1 MGSLELNPLP
11 KPAWRGWLHAGMTPV
26 VLLAG
31 ILLVIL
37 APAGPG
43 RLGAA
48 VWLAGSLVLFGT
60 SAVYHRG
67 RWTPAVHSWLQ
78 RADHS
83 NIFLFIAATYTPLA
97 LALLEGAQRVLL
109 LSLVWGIA
117 AAGVA
122 LTLLWPGRPRWL
134 DVALYV
140 PMGWVALG
148 WLGAF
153 WAAGG
158 PAVVILLLL
167 GGVIYTFGAAVYA
180 LKRPN
185 PSPRLFGYH
194 EIFHACTI
202 AAAACHFAAIAVA
215 VLG

>member
-83 NIFLFIAATYTPLA
+83 NIFLFIAATYTPFA

-202 AAAACHFAAIAVA
+202 AAAACHFASIAVA

>member
-1 MGSLELNPLP
+1 MAAAELNPTP
-11 KPAWRGWLHAGMTPV
+11 KPTMRGWLHAGMTPV

-37 APAGPG
+37 APAGAG

-67 RWTPAVHSWLQ
+67 RWTPVVQSWLQ

-97 LALLEGAQRVLL
+97 LALLDGTQRTLL

-117 AAGVA
+117 AAGVG

-185 PSPRLFGYH
+185 PSPRVFGYH

-215 VLG
+215 VLR

>member
-83 NIFLFIAATYTPLA
+83 NIFLFIAATYTPFA

-167 GGVIYTFGAAVYA
+167 GGVIYTFGAGVYA

>member
-1 MGSLELNPLP
+1 MTTAELSPVP
-11 KPAWRGWLHAGMTPV
+11 KPALRGWLHAGMTPV

-31 ILLVIL
+31 ILLVVL
-37 APAGPG
+37 APAGAS
-43 RLGAA
+43 RVGAS

-67 RWTPAVHSWLQ
+67 HWTPVVQSWLQ

-83 NIFLFIAATYTPLA
+83 NIFVFIAATYTPLT
-97 LALLEGAQRVLL
+97 LALLAGAQRILL

-117 AAGVA
+117 IAGVG

-167 GGVIYTFGAAVYA
+167 GGVIYTFGAVVYA

-185 PSPRLFGYH
+185 PSPRVFGYH

-215 VLG
+215 ILG

>member
-1 MGSLELNPLP
+1 MASAELNPL

-67 RWTPAVHSWLQ
+67 RWTPTVRSGCNAPTTPTSSCSSPPLTLPWRSPCWRGSQ
-78 RADHS
+78 RA
-83 NIFLFIAATYTPLA
+83 
-97 LALLEGAQRVLL
+97 LL

-134 DVALYV
+134 DVALAV

-158 PAVVILLLL
+158 
-167 GGVIYTFGAAVYA
+167 
-180 LKRPN
+180 R
-185 PSPRLFGYH
+185 RW
-194 EIFHACTI
+194 
-202 AAAACHFAAIAVA
+202 
-215 VLG
+215 